1 MSKENI
7 LLVLDSEKKEAISA
21 IATTMNREISDIV
34 NEAIATYLE
43 MNQWIGSE
51 IEKGIREAETNDFAS
66 EAEVQDIFTKLTNE
80 D

>member
-1 MSKENI
+1 M

-21 IATTMNREISDIV
+21 IAITMHREVSDII
-34 NEAIATYLE
+34 NEAITAYLE
-43 MNQWIGSE
+43 MNQWMISE
-51 IEKGIREAETNDFAS
+51 IEKGIREAEANDFAT